1 MNRMRTIYLSLGS
14 NQGNRMENLEETR
27 DFIYFNFG
35 DIVSTSGI
43 YETEPW
49 QMEGAEPFLNQIV
62 VVNSALSNA
71 EIIREIR
78 EIEVFYARQR
88 SPEKYLPRAMDV
100 DVLFIDQEVISQAD
114 LTVPH
119 PKLAE
124 RRFILE
130 PISEI
135 TPEWNHPVYN
145 KTISELLAICPDNLK
160 VRKL

>member
-1 MNRMRTIYLSLGS
+1 
-14 NQGNRMENLEETR
+14 MENLEETR